1 MKTLRTRIMSAFL
14 VIMTLLTLLPTSA
27 LAASSTGT
35 GIKPT
40 SNTNYWTTR
49 LLHDGTPY
57 SYKPPMAAGK
67 MLYCMDRGY
76 GYRWGTASF
85 LNSYTYTS
93 ATGADADAV
102 LKTALAQSGMGELDA
117 QQLENFKWMMTY
129 IVDYKG
135 DIPGSLFMAAQT
147 YVWDHQSFK
156 GEGDGD
162 IDGGGYANA
171 DTYEMYLGYT
181 DWMLKEKAKEDAEF
195 QKQIEEY
202 AAKGIIA
209 SVVEDEAAKWAVWAK
224 SSVKGRQSFFNYY
237 APRKLVVNDA
247 PVPDKP
253 TPPAGDADITLR
265 KVAAGTTRGLDGAK
279 FNIYRDGQ
287 IVGSDVTKNG
297 GIIEV
302 NNVTKGLWSFVEVEA
317 PAGYCADSTPLSV
330 YVDTT
335 DGDKQYTVTATNY
348 ELPSMKIIKTDAQ
361 TGTPIPG
368 TVLSIKSVTGSYST
382 SVTTGSDGSATLSD
396 IPADVYVVREES
408 VPEPYIVSN
417 TEQTVALR
425 PGKTSEVR
433 FQDYQKPGL
442 EILKKN
448 IATGEPIEGVTYL
461 IEQIDGSFSTSATTD
476 GAGRIFL
483 ASIPVGSYRVTEK
496 NVPSHVILSDIPQ
509 EVYLEAGCTRTV
521 TFFNAV
527 KPSLT
532 ILKRNSITGDYLA
545 NAKFHIYYG
554 SDNTTT
560 GEINDLGVFTTDES
574 GKITITDVNRG
585 WYKLVE
591 ESAPKGFGIQGSG
604 VTEFYLEA
612 NTSKTVTVDN
622 VPHSALVVYKYDAK
636 TGKGLE
642 GCRFELRYLGG
653 GTSGTGGT
661 VIGTYV
667 TGPNGAFTVANLK
680 RGTYICQEIESDE
693 NHIIDREPQTV
704 WISGED
710 QDVVTLRF
718 GNAPLGSLLITK
730 LSDDSKHEP
739 LSGVEFLLTD
749 SSGHYLGND
758 NGRFTTN
765 AAGEILVDG
774 LEPGMT
780 VIAREVRAKTGYLLD
795 DSPQHALIKSGE
807 TAHLQFLNQ
816 PAGNLIIRKVSSGPN
831 GEPLEGVEFKITY
844 ADGSFVP
851 DANGELSSNGIYYTN
866 KSGEIRISG
875 VVGTVVATETETISG
890 FTIDEATRTQTV
902 VVNPKDTQTLTFYNK
917 PTTTLILQKYISGTK
932 NEPLAGVQFLVTD
945 SSGAVVG
952 PNNGYYTTDSAGQI
966 VIEGLADGMTITAK
980 EVKTVDG
987 FVLDGTPQSIKI
999 DQSQSPQRMTFWN
1012 ERQGALVINKL
1023 SSLDRK
1029 TPLEGVTFKITTAT
1043 GEFVPD
1049 ENGKISSNG
1058 LYYTDENGQ
1067 IILKGVTGTL
1077 VVTEEKSISGYTI
1090 DENTRTQTVVVNP
1103 NDTQSLYFYNAPIGG
1118 LELVKV
1124 NAADKTQRIPNTTFE
1139 IRRISDGG
1147 LVDTVTTGTDGR
1159 VYVPLE
1165 SGSYYAVETEAGK
1178 GFQLDNTPIYFA
1190 VEDGKTTTKTVTN
1203 KAISGILIHKV
1214 DSTTGE
1220 GIYGVSFI
1228 LYDSGNNPIAQ
1239 ETSDD
1244 RGYVR
1249 FENLTAGRFYLRE
1262 LENEGYIPDTQK
1274 KTVYVKSGET
1284 TEIGWKNTPITGQIQ
1299 IVKTS
1304 EDYNSMN
1311 GWPAGTPIPN
1321 TVFEVYNA
1329 RTNRLVDTIKTDK
1342 NGLAVSKPLPL
1353 ARYKIVE
1360 SKAAEF
1366 YGLDKTP
1373 IEVEIEYAGQIVKAS
1388 MTNKSLST
1396 NVSIKKTGYV
1406 EVMPGQL
1413 VRYNFAD
1420 IANNSTTALESFYWR
1435 DTLPVKAVRL
1445 QTIYTGTWNTPGNYK
1460 IVYKTNL
1467 SGDTWRT
1474 LADNLSTSKNYVLD
1488 ASPAALG
1495 LASNEYVTEFMAA
1508 FGIVP
1513 SNFRQVEAPRVDC
1526 KVLSKLAGGTQFVNT
1541 SDAGGVYNGQWIMAT
1556 SRWVTR
1562 VYAPSKPLPRT
1573 GY

>member
-1 MKTLRTRIMSAFL
+1 MSAFL

-408 VPEPYIVSN
+408 VPEPYVVSH

-425 PGKTSEVR
+425 PGKTSEVI
-433 FQDYQKPGL
+433 FVDYEKPGL

-461 IEQIDGSFSTSATTD
+461 IEQIDGSYSTSATTD
-476 GAGRIFL
+476 SAGRIFL
-483 ASIPVGSYRVTEK
+483 DSIPAGSYRITEK
-496 NVPSHVILSDIPQ
+496 NVPSHVILSEIPQ

-532 ILKRNSITGDYLA
+532 ILKRNSVTGDPLS

-574 GKITITDVNRG
+574 GKITLTDVNRG

-612 NTSKTVTVDN
+612 NTSKAVTVDN

-642 GCRFELRYLGG
+642 GCRFELRYLSGNPS
-653 GTSGTGGT
+653 GTSGT

-667 TGPNGAFTVANLK
+667 TGPNGAFTVTNLK
-680 RGTYICQEIESDE
+680 RGTYICQEIESDG

-875 VVGTVVATETETISG
+875 VVGTVVATETKTIPG

-902 VVNPKDTQTLTFYNK
+902 VVNPNDTQTLTFYNK

-952 PNNGYYTTDSAGQI
+952 PNNGYYTTDAAGQI
-966 VIEGLADGMTITAK
+966 VIEGLTDGMTVTVK
-980 EVKTVDG
+980 EVKSVDG

-999 DQSQSPQRMTFWN
+999 DQNQSPQRMTFWN
-1012 ERQGALVINKL
+1012 ERQGALIINKL

-1029 TPLEGVTFKITTAT
+1029 TSLEGVTFKITTAT

-1077 VVTEEKSISGYTI
+1077 VVTEEKSVPGYTI

-1118 LELVKV
+1118 LELLKV
-1124 NAADKTQRIPNTTFE
+1124 NAADKNQRIPNTTFE
-1139 IRRISDGG
+1139 IRRVSDGG

-1165 SGSYYAVETEAGK
+1165 SGSYYGVETEAGK
-1178 GFQLDNTPIYFA
+1178 GFLLDSTPIYFA

-1203 KAISGILIHKV
+1203 KAISSILIHKV

-1413 VRYNFAD
+1413 VRYNFSD